1 MLYDLE
7 PKSYYKTYADNQGIL
22 SEEMYKTDF
31 SIDSAYLNVIIPE
44 AFTSVFPITAGD
56 EGILCIGTVTSNVK
70 GTF

>member
-1 MLYDLE
+1 
-7 PKSYYKTYADNQGIL
+7 
-22 SEEMYKTDF
+22 MYKTDF
-31 SIDSAYLNVIIPE
+31 SIDSAYINVIIPE